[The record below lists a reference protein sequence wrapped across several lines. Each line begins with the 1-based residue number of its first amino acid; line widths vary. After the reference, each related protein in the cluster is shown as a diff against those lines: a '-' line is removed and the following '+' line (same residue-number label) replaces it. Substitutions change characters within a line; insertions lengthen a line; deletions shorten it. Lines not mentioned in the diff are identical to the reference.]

1 MFTGLIEAQG
11 EVIENKMV
19 DIANQLIIKTNFDE
33 LLIGESI
40 AVDGVCLTY
49 KPLDKNHLLFDVSPE
64 TLKMTT
70 LSALKPGDKVNL
82 ERAMQVNTR
91 FGGHYVSGHVDA
103 MATLLSIKP
112 LAEYIEMKV
121 GGFDKDAI
129 LYLIPKG
136 SITIN
141 GVSLTIN
148 ALNND
153 TIELML
159 VPHTLEVTTLGQL
172 KVNQQ
177 LNIEFDYLTRIVAHQ
192 LQVTGQLI
200 RG

>member
-19 DIANQLIIKTNFDE
+19 DIANQLIIKADFDE

-49 KPLDKNHLLFDVSPE
+49 KPMDKSHLLFDVSPE

-112 LAEYIEMKV
+112 LAEYIEMNV

-153 TIELML
+153 IIELML